1 MEIRKGTTGVRRR
14 HMKKKKVI
22 KTLVVM
28 ALSSLTFAVNV
39 QALTITTSSHTYG
52 SSYSVNIQKGEDKL
66 INASEMVA
74 YFNKYEEGFTN
85 TIEPSAYFYKTG
97 SPSGPSPA
105 VTMEPLTGGASVGF
119 TELTE
124 SNIVKAVRISGT
136 GVGCTRMKGLFEW
149 KNSQT
154 NATEIKRYPYQV
166 GIYVHMPA
174 TGIKVINSGVS
185 DNENGIDFYTYVG
198 SKDRFDTNVLP
209 FDSSYLSWDKISNNA
224 IQTIQTS
231 TTNQN
236 MAKISDIGSYDWS
249 NSFFVVNSLKEGTAT
264 ISVNAAYNTNAKRTI
279 KVNSL
284 TKPTYSV
291 SEKELT
297 LASES
302 TVDNRIHSTISNL
315 GNLNKASVKWTSS
328 NTSVLN
334 VKNDTSSKPVLEAGK
349 PGTATL
355 TCTFTDLVSQN
366 NKSVSPTKINV
377 NVTVKG
383 NADIENKV
391 ITDKNTL
398 INDGDIIKATKEG
411 DEILIRVEEYG
422 KEAGYKCDSSD
433 TEVCEVLKPD
443 NQIYSFLLRKKSEG
457 TSRITVETTS
467 GKIITFTYD
476 SISDEKGNDNQKAKP
491 SSGVRKKQ
499 LKKPKIKSLKIK
511 KSTMY
516 VKIKKKP
523 SKYNATGFEIKI
535 KRNGKTI
542 IKSKWKKKKL
552 KIVNVR
558 KNCKYEIMIRT
569 YKGKK
574 KSKWTTAKK
583 KVR

>member
-1 MEIRKGTTGVRRR
+1 
-14 HMKKKKVI
+14 MKRQML

-28 ALSSLTFAVNV
+28 TLSSLTLAINV
-39 QALTITTSSHTYG
+39 QALTSTTSSHTYG
-52 SSYSVNIQKGEDKL
+52 SSYSINIQKGEDKL
-66 INASEMVA
+66 INASELVN
-74 YFNKYEEGFTN
+74 YFNTYEQGFEN
-85 TIEPSAYFYKTG
+85 TIDSRALFYTVETEALT
-97 SPSGPSPA
+97 SGASLSYST
-105 VTMEPLTGGASVGF
+105 VSLNNYTYNSVRLTG
-119 TELTE
+119 TE
-124 SNIVKAVRISGT
+124 
-136 GVGCTRMKGLFEW
+136 VGCTRLKGLLQYSDDI
-149 KNSQT
+149 KAPT
-154 NATEIKRYPYQV
+154 VIKRYPYQIGV
-166 GIYVHMPA
+166 YVHMPA
-174 TGIKVINSGVS
+174 TGIKIINNGVD
-185 DNENGIDFYTYVG
+185 DNENGINYYTYVG
-198 SKDRFDTNVLP
+198 SNDRFDTNVLP
-209 FDSSYLSWDKISNNA
+209 FSSSYVTWDKVSNNA
-224 IQTIQTS
+224 IQKIQASTS
-231 TTNQN
+231 NQDV
-236 MAKISDIGSYDWS
+236 AKISDMGSYDWS
-249 NSFFVVNSLKEGTAT
+249 NSFVTVSSLKEGTAT
-264 ISVNAAYNTNAKRTI
+264 I
-279 KVNSL
+279 KVNSTYNEKAARSIKINSL
-284 TKPTYSV
+284 NKPTYAV
-291 SEKELT
+291 SEKEIT
-297 LASES
+297 LKNDA
-302 TVDNRIHSTISNL
+302 TVENRIYSTISNL

-366 NKSVSPTKINV
+366 NKSVNPTKINV

-383 NADIENKV
+383 NTEIENKI

-398 INDGDIIKATKEG
+398 INDGDTIKATKEG

-422 KEAGYKCDSSD
+422 KEAGFKCDSSD

-476 SISDEKGNDNQKAKP
+476 SISDEKGNDNQKATT

-523 SKYNATGFEIKI
+523 SKYNAKGFEVKI
-535 KRNGKTI
+535 RRNGKTI
-542 IKSKWKKKKL
+542 ISTKWKKTKL
-552 KIVNVR
+552 KIVNV
-558 KNCKYEIMIRT
+558 KKKCKYEIMIRT

-574 KSKWTTAKK
+574 KSKWTIVKK
-583 KVR
+583 KIK

>member
-1 MEIRKGTTGVRRR
+1 M
-14 HMKKKKVI
+14 KKVI
-22 KTLVVM
+22 KTLVLIV
-28 ALSSLTFAVNV
+28 LSSLTLAVNV
-39 QALTITTSSHTYG
+39 QALTSTTSSHTYG
-52 SSYSVNIQKGEDKL
+52 SSYSTNIQKGEDKL
-66 INASEMVA
+66 INASELVN
-74 YFNKYEEGFTN
+74 YFNTYEQGFEN
-85 TIEPSAYFYKTG
+85 TIDSRALFYTVGTEALTSGASLSYSTVSLNNYAYN
-97 SPSGPSPA
+97 S
-105 VTMEPLTGGASVGF
+105 VRLTG
-119 TELTE
+119 TE
-124 SNIVKAVRISGT
+124 
-136 GVGCTRMKGLFEW
+136 VGCTRLKGLLQYSDDI
-149 KNSQT
+149 KAPT
-154 NATEIKRYPYQV
+154 VIKRYPYQIGV
-166 GIYVHMPA
+166 YVHMPA
-174 TGIKVINSGVS
+174 TGIKIINNGVD
-185 DNENGIDFYTYVG
+185 DNENGINYYTYVG
-198 SKDRFDTNVLP
+198 SNDRFDTNVLP
-209 FDSSYLSWDKISNNA
+209 FSSSYVTWDKVSNNA
-224 IQTIQTS
+224 IQKIQASTS
-231 TTNQN
+231 NQDV
-236 MAKISDIGSYDWS
+236 AQISDMGNYDWS
-249 NSFFVVNSLKEGTAT
+249 NSFVTVSSVKEGTAK
-264 ISVNAAYNTNAKRTI
+264 INVNSTYNEKAARTI
-279 KVNSL
+279 KINAL

-291 SEKELT
+291 SKTEMTLT
-297 LASES
+297 GES
-302 TVDNRIHSTISNL
+302 IIENRIHSTISNL

-328 NTSVLN
+328 DESVLSI
-334 VKNDTSSKPVLEAGK
+334 DDETSLNPTLETGNPGK
-349 PGTATL
+349 ATL

-377 NVTVKG
+377 HVTVK
-383 NADIENKV
+383 DDMQIENKL
-391 ITDKNTL
+391 ITAKNTL
-398 INDGDIIKATKEG
+398 INDGDTIRAASEG
-411 DEILIRVEEYG
+411 NEIFIRVEEYG

-476 SISDEKGNDNQKAKP
+476 SSSDEKGNDNQKATT

-499 LKKPKIKSLKIK
+499 LKKPQIKSLKIK

-542 IKSKWKKKKL
+542 IKSKWKKTKL

>member
-1 MEIRKGTTGVRRR
+1 
-14 HMKKKKVI
+14 MKKKKVI

-39 QALTITTSSHTYG
+39 QALTSTISSHTYTN
-52 SSYSVNIQKGEDKL
+52 YSIDVQKGEDKL
-66 INASEMVA
+66 VNASDMIKF
-74 YFNKYEEGFTN
+74 FNEHEEGFQN
-85 TIEPSAYFYKTG
+85 TIDTRSTFYKTG
-97 SPSGPSPA
+97 SATGDSPA
-105 VTMEPLTGGASVGF
+105 VTMQPLTDGAYVDFSEIQNNDMV
-119 TELTE
+119 TA
-124 SNIVKAVRISGT
+124 IRITGS
-136 GVGCTRMKGLFEW
+136 GVGCTRMKGLFQYIDDI
-149 KNSQT
+149 KKPT
-154 NATEIKRYPYQV
+154 IIKRYPYQV
-166 GIYVHMPA
+166 GIYIHMPA
-174 TGIKVINSGVS
+174 TGIKVINSGAS

-198 SKDRFDTNVLP
+198 SIDRFDTNVLP
-209 FDSSYLSWDKISNNA
+209 FDASYLSWDKVSNNA
-224 IQTIQTS
+224 IQKIQAYTS
-231 TTNQN
+231 NQDV
-236 MAKISDIGSYDWS
+236 AKISDMGSYDWS
-249 NSFFVVNSLKEGTAT
+249 NSFVTVSSVKEGAATINVNSTYNEKAT
-264 ISVNAAYNTNAKRTI
+264 RTI
-279 KVNSL
+279 KINAL

-291 SEKELT
+291 SETEMTLT
-297 LASES
+297 GES
-302 TVDNRIHSTISNL
+302 IMENRIHSTISNL

-328 NTSVLN
+328 DESVLSIDD
-334 VKNDTSSKPVLEAGK
+334 DTSLNPTLETGNPGK
-349 PGTATL
+349 ATL

-377 NVTVKG
+377 NVTVK
-383 NADIENKV
+383 DDMQIENKI
-391 ITDKNTL
+391 ITAKNTL
-398 INDGDIIKATKEG
+398 INDGDTIRAASEG
-411 DEILIRVEEYG
+411 NEILIRVEEYG

-476 SISDEKGNDNQKAKP
+476 SSSDEKGNDNQKATA

-516 VKIKKKP
+516 IKIKKKS

-574 KSKWTTAKK
+574 KSKWTTVKK

>member
-1 MEIRKGTTGVRRR
+1 M
-14 HMKKKKVI
+14 KKVI
-22 KTLVVM
+22 KTLVLMV
-28 ALSSLTFAVNV
+28 LSSLTLAVNV
-39 QALTITTSSHTYG
+39 QALTSTTSSHTYTN
-52 SSYSVNIQKGEDKL
+52 YSIDVQKGEDKL
-66 INASEMVA
+66 VNASDMIKF
-74 YFNKYEEGFTN
+74 FNEHEEGFQN
-85 TIEPSAYFYKTG
+85 TIDTRSTFYKTG
-97 SPSGPSPA
+97 SATGDSPA
-105 VTMEPLTGGASVGF
+105 VTMQPLTDGAYVDFSEIQNNDMV
-119 TELTE
+119 TA
-124 SNIVKAVRISGT
+124 IRITGS
-136 GVGCTRMKGLFEW
+136 GVGCTRMKGLFQYIDDI
-149 KNSQT
+149 KKPT
-154 NATEIKRYPYQV
+154 IIKRYPYQV
-166 GIYVHMPA
+166 GIYIHMPA
-174 TGIKVINSGVS
+174 TGIKVINSGAS

-198 SKDRFDTNVLP
+198 SIDRFDTNVLP
-209 FDSSYLSWDKISNNA
+209 FDASYLSWDKVSNNA
-224 IQTIQTS
+224 IQKIQASTS
-231 TTNQN
+231 NQDV
-236 MAKISDIGSYDWS
+236 AKISDMGSYDWS
-249 NSFFVVNSLKEGTAT
+249 NSFVTVSSVKEGAATINVNSTYNEK
-264 ISVNAAYNTNAKRTI
+264 AARTI
-279 KVNSL
+279 KINAL

-291 SEKELT
+291 SETEMTLT
-297 LASES
+297 GES
-302 TVDNRIHSTISNL
+302 IMENRIHSTISNL

-328 NTSVLN
+328 DESVLSIDD
-334 VKNDTSSKPVLEAGK
+334 DTSLNPTLETGNPGK
-349 PGTATL
+349 ATL

-377 NVTVKG
+377 NVTVK
-383 NADIENKV
+383 DDMQIENKI
-391 ITDKNTL
+391 ITAKNTL
-398 INDGDIIKATKEG
+398 INDGDTIRAASEG
-411 DEILIRVEEYG
+411 NEILIRVEEYG
-422 KEAGYKCDSSD
+422 KEAGYKCTSSNTD
-433 TEVCEVLKPD
+433 VCEVLKPD
-443 NQIYSFLLRKKSEG
+443 NQIYSFMLKKKSEG
-457 TSRITVETTS
+457 TSTITVETTS

-476 SISDEKGNDNQKAKP
+476 SISDEKGNDNQKATT

>member
-1 MEIRKGTTGVRRR
+1 M
-14 HMKKKKVI
+14 KKVI
-22 KTLVVM
+22 KTLVLMV
-28 ALSSLTFAVNV
+28 LSSLTLAVNV
-39 QALTITTSSHTYG
+39 QALTSTTSSHTYG
-52 SSYSVNIQKGEDKL
+52 SSYSTNIQKGEDKL
-66 INASEMVA
+66 INASELVN
-74 YFNKYEEGFTN
+74 YFNTYEQGFEN
-85 TIEPSAYFYKTG
+85 TIDSRALFYTVGTEALTSGASLSYSTVSLNNYAYN
-97 SPSGPSPA
+97 S
-105 VTMEPLTGGASVGF
+105 VRLTG
-119 TELTE
+119 TE
-124 SNIVKAVRISGT
+124 
-136 GVGCTRMKGLFEW
+136 VGCTRLKGLLQYSDDI
-149 KNSQT
+149 KAPNV
-154 NATEIKRYPYQV
+154 IKRYPYQIGV
-166 GIYVHMPA
+166 YVHMPA
-174 TGIKVINSGVS
+174 TGIKIINNGVD
-185 DNENGIDFYTYVG
+185 DNENGINYYTYVG
-198 SKDRFDTNVLP
+198 SNDRFDTNVLP
-209 FDSSYLSWDKISNNA
+209 FSSSYVTWDKVSNNA
-224 IQTIQTS
+224 IQKIQASTS
-231 TTNQN
+231 NQDV
-236 MAKISDIGSYDWS
+236 AKISDMGSYDWT
-249 NSFFVVNSLKEGTAT
+249 NSFVTVSSVKEGTAT
-264 ISVNAAYNTNAKRTI
+264 IKVNSTYNEKAARTI
-279 KVNSL
+279 KINAL

-291 SEKELT
+291 SKTEMTLT
-297 LASES
+297 GES
-302 TVDNRIHSTISNL
+302 IMENRIHSTISNL

-328 NTSVLN
+328 DESVLSI
-334 VKNDTSSKPVLEAGK
+334 DDETSLNPTLETGNPGK
-349 PGTATL
+349 ATL

-366 NKSVSPTKINV
+366 NKSVSPTKIKV
-377 NVTVKG
+377 NVTVK
-383 NADIENKV
+383 DDMQIENKI
-391 ITDKNTL
+391 ITAKNTL
-398 INDGDIIKATKEG
+398 INDGDTIRAVSEG
-411 DEILIRVEEYG
+411 NEIFIRVEEYG

-476 SISDEKGNDNQKAKP
+476 SINDEKGNDNQKATT

-542 IKSKWKKKKL
+542 IKSKWKKTKL

>member
-1 MEIRKGTTGVRRR
+1 
-14 HMKKKKVI
+14 MKKKKVI

-39 QALTITTSSHTYG
+39 QALTSTISSHTYTN
-52 SSYSVNIQKGEDKL
+52 YSIDVQKGEDKL
-66 INASEMVA
+66 VNASDMIKF
-74 YFNKYEEGFTN
+74 FNEHEEGFQN
-85 TIEPSAYFYKTG
+85 TIDTRSTFYKTG
-97 SPSGPSPA
+97 SATGDSPA
-105 VTMEPLTGGASVGF
+105 VTMQPLTDGAYVDFSEIQNNDMV
-119 TELTE
+119 TA
-124 SNIVKAVRISGT
+124 IRITGS
-136 GVGCTRMKGLFEW
+136 GVGCTRMKGLFQYIDDI
-149 KNSQT
+149 KKPT
-154 NATEIKRYPYQV
+154 IIKRYPYQV
-166 GIYVHMPA
+166 GIYIHMPA
-174 TGIKVINSGVS
+174 TGIKVINSGAS

-198 SKDRFDTNVLP
+198 SIDRFDTNVLP
-209 FDSSYLSWDKISNNA
+209 FDASYLSWDKVSNNA
-224 IQTIQTS
+224 IQKIQASTS
-231 TTNQN
+231 NQDV
-236 MAKISDIGSYDWS
+236 AKISDMGSYDWS
-249 NSFFVVNSLKEGTAT
+249 NSFVTVSSVKEGAATINVNSTYNEK
-264 ISVNAAYNTNAKRTI
+264 AARTI
-279 KVNSL
+279 KINAL

-291 SEKELT
+291 SETEMTLT
-297 LASES
+297 GES
-302 TVDNRIHSTISNL
+302 IMENRIHSTISNL

-328 NTSVLN
+328 DESVLSIDD
-334 VKNDTSSKPVLEAGK
+334 DTSLNPTLETGNPGK
-349 PGTATL
+349 ATL

-377 NVTVKG
+377 NVTVK
-383 NADIENKV
+383 DDMQIENKI
-391 ITDKNTL
+391 ITAKNTL
-398 INDGDIIKATKEG
+398 INDGDTIRAASEG
-411 DEILIRVEEYG
+411 NEILIRVEEYG

-476 SISDEKGNDNQKAKP
+476 SISDEKGNDNQKATT

-499 LKKPKIKSLKIK
+499 LKKPQIKSLKIK

-574 KSKWTTAKK
+574 KSKWTTVKK

>member
-1 MEIRKGTTGVRRR
+1 M
-14 HMKKKKVI
+14 KKVI
-22 KTLVVM
+22 KTLVLMV
-28 ALSSLTFAVNV
+28 LSSLTLAVNV
-39 QALTITTSSHTYG
+39 QALTSTTSSHTYG
-52 SSYSVNIQKGEDKL
+52 SSYSTNIQKGEDKL
-66 INASEMVA
+66 INASELVN
-74 YFNKYEEGFTN
+74 YFNTYEQGFEN
-85 TIEPSAYFYKTG
+85 TIDSRALFYTVGTEALTLGASLSYSTVSLNNYAYN
-97 SPSGPSPA
+97 S
-105 VTMEPLTGGASVGF
+105 VRLTG
-119 TELTE
+119 TE
-124 SNIVKAVRISGT
+124 
-136 GVGCTRMKGLFEW
+136 VGCTRLKGLLQYSDDI
-149 KNSQT
+149 KAPT
-154 NATEIKRYPYQV
+154 VIKRYPYQIGV
-166 GIYVHMPA
+166 YVHMPA
-174 TGIKVINSGVS
+174 TGIKIINNGVD
-185 DNENGIDFYTYVG
+185 DNENGINYYTYVG
-198 SKDRFDTNVLP
+198 SNDRFDTNVLP
-209 FDSSYLSWDKISNNA
+209 FSSSYVTWDKVSNNA
-224 IQTIQTS
+224 IQKIQASTS
-231 TTNQN
+231 NQDV
-236 MAKISDIGSYDWS
+236 AQISDMGNYDWS
-249 NSFFVVNSLKEGTAT
+249 NSFVTVSSVKEGTAK
-264 ISVNAAYNTNAKRTI
+264 INVNSTYNEKAARTI
-279 KVNSL
+279 KINAL

-291 SEKELT
+291 SKTEMTLT
-297 LASES
+297 GES
-302 TVDNRIHSTISNL
+302 IIENRIHSTISNL

-328 NTSVLN
+328 DESVLSI
-334 VKNDTSSKPVLEAGK
+334 DDETSLNPTLETGNPGK
-349 PGTATL
+349 ATL

-377 NVTVKG
+377 NVTVK
-383 NADIENKV
+383 DDMQIENKI
-391 ITDKNTL
+391 ITAKNTL
-398 INDGDIIKATKEG
+398 INDGDTIRAASEG
-411 DEILIRVEEYG
+411 NEIFIRVEEYG

-476 SISDEKGNDNQKAKP
+476 SSSDEKGNDNQKATT

-499 LKKPKIKSLKIK
+499 LKKPQIKSLKIK

-542 IKSKWKKKKL
+542 IKSKWKKTKL

>member
-1 MEIRKGTTGVRRR
+1 MRRNKMIRT
-14 HMKKKKVI
+14 M
-22 KTLVVM
+22 VVT
-28 ALSSLTFAVNV
+28 ALSSMALAVNV

-52 SSYSVNIQKGEDKL
+52 SNYSINIQKGEDKL
-66 INASEMVA
+66 INASDMVA

-85 TIEPSAYFYKTG
+85 TIDPSAYFYKTG

-119 TELTE
+119 TELAE

-136 GVGCTRMKGLFEW
+136 GVGCTRMKGLLEW
-149 KNSQT
+149 KNNQS
-154 NATEIKRYPYQV
+154 NPTEIKRYPYQV
-166 GIYVHMPA
+166 GIYVHMLA

-209 FDSSYLSWDKISNNA
+209 FDSSYLSWDKVSNNA
-224 IQTIQTS
+224 IQTIQISTS
-231 TTNQN
+231 NQD

-264 ISVNAAYNTNAKRTI
+264 VSVNAAYNTNAKRTI

-297 LASES
+297 LASDS
-302 TVDNRIHSTISNL
+302 TVENRIHSTISNL
-315 GNLNKASVKWTSS
+315 GTLNKASVKWTSS
-328 NTSVLN
+328 NASVLS
-334 VKNDTSSKPVLEAGK
+334 VQNDTSSTPVLKAGK
-349 PGTATL
+349 AGTATL
-355 TCTFTDLVSQN
+355 TATFTDLVAQK
-366 NKSVSPTKINV
+366 NKSVNPTKITV
-377 NVTVKG
+377 NVTVKDD
-383 NADIENKV
+383 AQIENKV

-398 INDGDIIKATKEG
+398 INDGDTIKTASEG

-422 KEAGYKCDSSD
+422 KEAGYKCISSD
-433 TEVCEVLKPD
+433 TDVCEVMKPD
-443 NQIYSFLLRKKSEG
+443 NQIYSFLLRKKGEG
-457 TSRITVETTS
+457 TSTITIETTS
-467 GKIITFTYD
+467 GKIITFVYEATSAGEIND
-476 SISDEKGNDNQKAKP
+476 GSDNPQNSSSNENKKKASHKL
-491 SSGVRKKQ
+491 Q
-499 LKKPKIKSLKIK
+499 KPKIKSVKIK
-511 KSTMY
+511 KNTMY

-523 SKYNATGFEIKI
+523 SKYYAKGFEVKI

-542 IKSKWKKKKL
+542 IRTKWKKKKL
-552 KIVNVR
+552 KIVNVK

-574 KSKWTTAKK
+574 KSKWTTVKK
-583 KVR
+583 KVK

>member
-52 SSYSVNIQKGEDKL
+52 TSYSINLQKGEDRL
-66 INASEMVA
+66 INASDMVE
-74 YFNKYEEGFTN
+74 YFNRYEKGFEDS
-85 TIEPSAYFYKTG
+85 IEPTAYFYKSG
-97 SPSGPSPA
+97 SPSGLSPA
-105 VTMEPLTGGASVGF
+105 VTMEPLTSGAEVGF
-119 TELTE
+119 SELMDG
-124 SNIVKAVRISGT
+124 NMVKALKIT
-136 GVGCTRMKGLFEW
+136 GNSVGCTRIKGFLEW
-149 KNSQT
+149 KDSQT
-154 NATEIKRYPYQV
+154 KPTEIKRYPYQV

-174 TGIKVINSGVS
+174 TGIKVISNGTD
-185 DNENGIDFYTYVG
+185 DNENGINHYTYIG
-198 SKDRFDTNVLP
+198 SSDRFDTNVLP
-209 FDSSYLSWDKISNNA
+209 FESSYVTWDKVSYNALQTIQASTSNQDIAKISNV
-224 IQTIQTS
+224 
-231 TTNQN
+231 
-236 MAKISDIGSYDWS
+236 GSHDWS
-249 NSFFVVNSLKEGTAT
+249 NSFFVVNALNEGTAT
-264 ISVNAAYNTNAKRTI
+264 IKVNSTYNEKAARTI
-279 KVNSL
+279 KINAL

-291 SEKELT
+291 SETEMT
-297 LASES
+297 LAGES
-302 TVDNRIHSTISNL
+302 IMENRIHSTISNL

-422 KEAGYKCDSSD
+422 KEAGFKCDSSD

-476 SISDEKGNDNQKAKP
+476 SISDEKGNDNQKATA

-574 KSKWTTAKK
+574 KSKWTTVKK

>member
-1 MEIRKGTTGVRRR
+1 M
-14 HMKKKKVI
+14 KKVI
-22 KTLVVM
+22 KTLVLMV
-28 ALSSLTFAVNV
+28 LSSLTLAVNV
-39 QALTITTSSHTYG
+39 QALTSTTSSHTYG
-52 SSYSVNIQKGEDKL
+52 SSYSTNIQKGEDKL
-66 INASEMVA
+66 INASELVN
-74 YFNKYEEGFTN
+74 YFNTYEQGFEN
-85 TIEPSAYFYKTG
+85 TIDSRALFYTVGTEALTSGASLSYSTVSLNNYAYN
-97 SPSGPSPA
+97 S
-105 VTMEPLTGGASVGF
+105 VRLTG
-119 TELTE
+119 TE
-124 SNIVKAVRISGT
+124 
-136 GVGCTRMKGLFEW
+136 VGCTRLKGLLQYSDDI
-149 KNSQT
+149 KAPT
-154 NATEIKRYPYQV
+154 VIKRYPYQIGV
-166 GIYVHMPA
+166 YVHMPA
-174 TGIKVINSGVS
+174 TGIKVINSGAS

-198 SKDRFDTNVLP
+198 SIDRFDTNVLP
-209 FDSSYLSWDKISNNA
+209 FDASYLSWDKVSNNA
-224 IQTIQTS
+224 IQKIQASTS
-231 TTNQN
+231 NQDV
-236 MAKISDIGSYDWS
+236 AKISDMGSYDWS
-249 NSFFVVNSLKEGTAT
+249 NSFVTVSSVKEGAATINVNSTYNEK
-264 ISVNAAYNTNAKRTI
+264 AARTI
-279 KVNSL
+279 KINAL

-291 SEKELT
+291 SETEMTLT
-297 LASES
+297 GES
-302 TVDNRIHSTISNL
+302 IMENRIHSTISNL

-328 NTSVLN
+328 DESVLSIDD
-334 VKNDTSSKPVLEAGK
+334 DTSLNPTLETGNPGK
-349 PGTATL
+349 ATL

-377 NVTVKG
+377 NVTVK
-383 NADIENKV
+383 DDMQIENKI
-391 ITDKNTL
+391 ITAKNTL
-398 INDGDIIKATKEG
+398 INDGDTIRAASEG
-411 DEILIRVEEYG
+411 NEILIRVEEYG

-467 GKIITFTYD
+467 GKIITFTY
-476 SISDEKGNDNQKAKP
+476 SSSDEKGNDNQKATT

-499 LKKPKIKSLKIK
+499 LKKPKIKRLKIK

-542 IKSKWKKKKL
+542 IKSKWKKTKL

>member
-1 MEIRKGTTGVRRR
+1 
-14 HMKKKKVI
+14 MKKVM
-22 KTLVVM
+22 KTLVLMV
-28 ALSSLTFAVNV
+28 LSSLTLAVNV
-39 QALTITTSSHTYG
+39 QALTSTTSSHTYG
-52 SSYSVNIQKGEDKL
+52 SSYSTNIQKGEDKL
-66 INASEMVA
+66 INASELVN
-74 YFNKYEEGFTN
+74 YFNTYEQGFEN
-85 TIEPSAYFYKTG
+85 TIDSRALFYTVGTEALTSGASLSYSTVSLNNYAYN
-97 SPSGPSPA
+97 S
-105 VTMEPLTGGASVGF
+105 VRLTG
-119 TELTE
+119 TE
-124 SNIVKAVRISGT
+124 
-136 GVGCTRMKGLFEW
+136 VGCTRLKGLLQYSDDI
-149 KNSQT
+149 KAPT
-154 NATEIKRYPYQV
+154 VIKRYPYQIGV
-166 GIYVHMPA
+166 YVHMPA
-174 TGIKVINSGVS
+174 TGIKIINNGVD
-185 DNENGIDFYTYVG
+185 DNENGINYYTYVG
-198 SKDRFDTNVLP
+198 SNDRFDTNVLP
-209 FDSSYLSWDKISNNA
+209 FSSSYVTWDKVSNNA
-224 IQTIQTS
+224 IQKIQASTS
-231 TTNQN
+231 NQDV
-236 MAKISDIGSYDWS
+236 AQISDMGNYDWS
-249 NSFFVVNSLKEGTAT
+249 NSFVTVSSVKEGTAK
-264 ISVNAAYNTNAKRTI
+264 INVNSTYNEKAARTI
-279 KVNSL
+279 KINAL

-291 SEKELT
+291 SKTEMTLT
-297 LASES
+297 GES
-302 TVDNRIHSTISNL
+302 IIENRIHSTISNL

-328 NTSVLN
+328 DESVLSI
-334 VKNDTSSKPVLEAGK
+334 DDETSLNPTLETGNPGK
-349 PGTATL
+349 ATL

-377 NVTVKG
+377 NVTVK
-383 NADIENKV
+383 DDMQIENKI
-391 ITDKNTL
+391 ITAKNTL
-398 INDGDIIKATKEG
+398 INDGDTIRAASEG
-411 DEILIRVEEYG
+411 NEIFIRVEEYG

-476 SISDEKGNDNQKAKP
+476 SSSDEKGNDNQKATT

-499 LKKPKIKSLKIK
+499 LKKPQIKSLKIK

-542 IKSKWKKKKL
+542 IKSKWKKTKL

>member
-1 MEIRKGTTGVRRR
+1 MRRNKMIRT
-14 HMKKKKVI
+14 M
-22 KTLVVM
+22 VVT
-28 ALSSLTFAVNV
+28 ALSSMALAVNV

-52 SSYSVNIQKGEDKL
+52 SNYSVNIQKGEDKL
-66 INASEMVA
+66 INASDMIA

-105 VTMEPLTGGASVGF
+105 VTMESLTGGASVGF
-119 TELTE
+119 TELAE
-124 SNIVKAVRISGT
+124 SNIVNAVRISGT
-136 GVGCTRMKGLFEW
+136 GVGCTRMKGLVEW
-149 KNSQT
+149 KNNQS
-154 NATEIKRYPYQV
+154 NPTEIKRYPYQV
-166 GIYVHMPA
+166 GIYVHMQA

-224 IQTIQTS
+224 IQTFQTS
-231 TTNQN
+231 TSNQN

-315 GNLNKASVKWTSS
+315 GTLNKASVKWTSS
-328 NTSVLN
+328 NDSVLS
-334 VKNDTSSKPVLEAGK
+334 VQKDTSSIPVLKAGK
-349 PGTATL
+349 AGTATL
-355 TCTFTDLVSQN
+355 TATFTDLVAQN
-366 NKSVSPTKINV
+366 NKSINPTKITV
-377 NVTVKG
+377 NVTVKDD
-383 NADIENKV
+383 AQIENKV

-398 INDGDIIKATKEG
+398 INDGDTIKTASEG

-422 KEAGYKCDSSD
+422 KEAGYKCISSD
-433 TEVCEVLKPD
+433 KDVCEVMKPD

-457 TSRITVETTS
+457 TSTITIETTS
-467 GKIITFTYD
+467 GKIITFVYEATSASEINGD
-476 SISDEKGNDNQKAKP
+476 GDNPQNSSSIEN
-491 SSGVRKKQ
+491 KKKTSHKLQ
-499 LKKPKIKSLKIK
+499 KPKIKSVKIK
-511 KSTMY
+511 KNTLY

-523 SKYNATGFEIKI
+523 SKYNAKGFEVKI

-542 IKSKWKKKKL
+542 IKTKWKKKQL
-552 KIVNVR
+552 KIVNVK
-558 KNCKYEIMIRT
+558 KNCKYEILIRT

-583 KVR
+583 KVK

>member
-1 MEIRKGTTGVRRR
+1 
-14 HMKKKKVI
+14 MKKKKVI

-39 QALTITTSSHTYG
+39 QALTSTISSHTYTN
-52 SSYSVNIQKGEDKL
+52 YSIDVQKGEDKL
-66 INASEMVA
+66 VNASDMIKF
-74 YFNKYEEGFTN
+74 FNEHEEGFQN
-85 TIEPSAYFYKTG
+85 TIDTRSTFYKTG
-97 SPSGPSPA
+97 SATGDSPA
-105 VTMEPLTGGASVGF
+105 VTMQPLTDGAYVDFSEIQNNDMV
-119 TELTE
+119 TA
-124 SNIVKAVRISGT
+124 IRITGS
-136 GVGCTRMKGLFEW
+136 GVGCTRMKGLFQYIDDI
-149 KNSQT
+149 KKPT
-154 NATEIKRYPYQV
+154 IIKRYPYQV
-166 GIYVHMPA
+166 GIYIHMPA
-174 TGIKVINSGVS
+174 TGIKVINSGAS

-198 SKDRFDTNVLP
+198 SIDRFDTNVLP
-209 FDSSYLSWDKISNNA
+209 FDASYLSWDKVSNNA
-224 IQTIQTS
+224 IQKIQASTS
-231 TTNQN
+231 NQDV
-236 MAKISDIGSYDWS
+236 AKISDMGSYDWS
-249 NSFFVVNSLKEGTAT
+249 NSFVTVSSVKEGAATINVNSTYNEK
-264 ISVNAAYNTNAKRTI
+264 AARTI
-279 KVNSL
+279 KINAL

-291 SEKELT
+291 SETEMTLT
-297 LASES
+297 GES
-302 TVDNRIHSTISNL
+302 IMENRIHSTISNL

-328 NTSVLN
+328 DESVLSIDD
-334 VKNDTSSKPVLEAGK
+334 DTSLNPTLETGNPGK
-349 PGTATL
+349 ATL

-377 NVTVKG
+377 NVTVK
-383 NADIENKV
+383 DDMQIENKI
-391 ITDKNTL
+391 ITAKNTL
-398 INDGDIIKATKEG
+398 INDGDTIRAASEG
-411 DEILIRVEEYG
+411 NEILIRVEEYG
-422 KEAGYKCDSSD
+422 KEAGYKCTSSNTD
-433 TEVCEVLKPD
+433 VCEVLKPD
-443 NQIYSFLLRKKSEG
+443 NQIYSFMLKKKSEG
-457 TSRITVETTS
+457 TSTITVETTS

-476 SISDEKGNDNQKAKP
+476 SISDEKGNDNQKATT

-542 IKSKWKKKKL
+542 IKSKWKKTKL

>member
-1 MEIRKGTTGVRRR
+1 MV
-14 HMKKKKVI
+14 
-22 KTLVVM
+22 
-28 ALSSLTFAVNV
+28 LSSLTLAVNV
-39 QALTITTSSHTYG
+39 QALTSTTSSHTYG
-52 SSYSVNIQKGEDKL
+52 SSYSTNIQKGEDKL
-66 INASEMVA
+66 INASELVN
-74 YFNKYEEGFTN
+74 YFNTYEQGFEN
-85 TIEPSAYFYKTG
+85 TIDSRALFYTVGTEALTSGASLSYSTVSLNNYAYN
-97 SPSGPSPA
+97 S
-105 VTMEPLTGGASVGF
+105 VRLTG
-119 TELTE
+119 TE
-124 SNIVKAVRISGT
+124 
-136 GVGCTRMKGLFEW
+136 VGCTRLKGLLQYSDDI
-149 KNSQT
+149 KAPT
-154 NATEIKRYPYQV
+154 VIKRYPYQIGV
-166 GIYVHMPA
+166 YVHMPA
-174 TGIKVINSGVS
+174 TGIKIINNGVD
-185 DNENGIDFYTYVG
+185 DNENGINYYTYVG
-198 SKDRFDTNVLP
+198 SNDRFDTNVLP
-209 FDSSYLSWDKISNNA
+209 FSSSYVTWDKVSNNA
-224 IQTIQTS
+224 IQKIQASTS
-231 TTNQN
+231 NQDV
-236 MAKISDIGSYDWS
+236 AQISDMGNYDWS
-249 NSFFVVNSLKEGTAT
+249 NSFVTVSSVKEGTAK
-264 ISVNAAYNTNAKRTI
+264 INVNSTYNEKAARTI
-279 KVNSL
+279 KINAL

-291 SEKELT
+291 SKTEMTLT
-297 LASES
+297 GES
-302 TVDNRIHSTISNL
+302 IIENRIHSTISNL

-328 NTSVLN
+328 DESVLSI
-334 VKNDTSSKPVLEAGK
+334 DDETSLNPTLETGNPGK
-349 PGTATL
+349 ATL

-377 NVTVKG
+377 NVTVK
-383 NADIENKV
+383 DDMQIENKI
-391 ITDKNTL
+391 ITAKNTL
-398 INDGDIIKATKEG
+398 INDGDTIRAASEG
-411 DEILIRVEEYG
+411 NEIFIRVEEYG

-476 SISDEKGNDNQKAKP
+476 SSSDEKGNDNQKATT

-499 LKKPKIKSLKIK
+499 LKKPQIKSLKIK

-542 IKSKWKKKKL
+542 IKSKWKKTKL